1 MSAMPEGLP
10 VAEGTYEASD
20 AHLKQQ
26 ISLFGLIALAVSVQV
41 GSGWLLATL
50 AAASI
55 AGPASILTWVL
66 GAVFF
71 AVIGVTWMEL
81 GAMLPRSGAGV
92 RYPRLTHGAFLSW
105 FNGWGYLIA
114 SLSLPVI
121 EAQAVLTYVGGH
133 WEWLGF
139 LKVVDGTTVLS
150 WTGTL
155 VGFVLLFVFFLLN
168 SMGAKLLSESN
179 KYVTIWKLV
188 IPTVTAALMF
198 TAFSSGNFSIGGGFA
213 PLGGGAV
220 LGALA
225 SGGIVFAYSG
235 LRQILDFGGEVVNPQ
250 RNIPIAIVVGGLI
263 IPLVIYIL
271 LQIGFIG
278 AVDWASAGVRPGD
291 WAGLQGSDWQ
301 SAPLLNA
308 VTAAGFAWFATVL
321 LTDAALSPAATGWVW
336 LGIGTR
342 TVYSMSVNRELPT
355 AFQRINRYGTP
366 IVALAACTVLGL
378 LFFFPAPS
386 WYLFVGMVSIAL
398 TLSYVMGGP
407 VLAVLRRTAPDFPRP
422 VKLKA
427 VTFWAMSGFVASLLL
442 IYFAGWFPLINLFTV
457 VFVALPLYGAYTS
470 VREGWSRPVP
480 SRVLAGAF
488 AVAWVVIAAGGGW
501 LAQVDQQQAE
511 GGWSFP
517 VYFSAIVLVIAAFMA
532 GLYAVSTEV
541 GRRHIRGGI
550 WMVVTILALL
560 LLAYLGQFGPMDSPP
575 LDSPVDLVVMVVIA
589 VGAYLW
595 AVRAGGPTEEL
606 AEILAAQKRADVLA
620 AGERGSVLAAHEN
633 GVPTAPAMRGR
644 AETTGS

>member
-1 MSAMPEGLP
+1 MSASTEGLP
-10 VAEGTYEASD
+10 VPEGTYEASD
-20 AHLKQQ
+20 AHLKKQ
-26 ISLFGLIALAVSVQV
+26 IGLFGLIALAVSVQI

-133 WEWLGF
+133 WEDLGF

-150 WTGTL
+150 WTGTI
-155 VGFVLLFVFFLLN
+155 VGFVLLFIFFLLN
-168 SMGAKLLSESN
+168 SFGAKLLSESN

-198 TAFSSGNFSIGGGFA
+198 TAFSSSNFTIGDGFT

-250 RNIPIAIVVGGLI
+250 RNIPIAIVIGGIL
-263 IPLVIYIL
+263 IPLVIYVM
-271 LQIGFIG
+271 LQIGFVG
-278 AVDWASAGVRPGD
+278 AMDWSDAGVKAGD
-291 WAGLQGSDWQ
+291 WEGLSGSDWA

-308 VTAAGFAWFATVL
+308 VTAAGFSWFATVL
-321 LTDAALSPAATGWVW
+321 LTDAVLSPAATGWVW

-342 TVYSMSVNRELPT
+342 TVYSMSVNSELPKR
-355 AFQRINRYGTP
+355 FQQINKYGTP
-366 IVALAACTVLGL
+366 ILALAACTALGL

-422 VKLKA
+422 VRLKA
-427 VTFWAMSGFVASLLL
+427 PTFWATLGYVASLLL

-457 VFVALPLYGAYTS
+457 VFFALPIYGAYTS
-470 VREGWSRPVP
+470 VHGGWSPP
-480 SRVLAGAF
+480 GASRILS
-488 AVAWVVIAAGGGW
+488 AVFTIGWVVTAVGGGW
-501 LAQVDQQQAE
+501 LAQVDQKQSDS
-511 GGWSFP
+511 GWPFG
-517 VYFSAIVLVIAAFMA
+517 VYFSLIAILVVGFMA
-532 GLYAVSTEV
+532 ALYAMSTET
-541 GRRHIRGGI
+541 GRRNIRGGAWLVI
-550 WMVVTILALL
+550 TILGLL
-560 LLAYLGQFGPMDSPP
+560 FVANFGHYGPLENPP
-575 LDSPVDLVVMVVIA
+575 LDSPLDLIIVVVVA
-589 VGAYLW
+589 VGSFVW
-595 AVRAGGPTEEL
+595 SVRAGGPTEEL
-606 AEILAAQKRADVLA
+606 AEIVAAQEQATASDAQKPGEVVA
-620 AGERGSVLAAHEN
+620 AR
-633 GVPTAPAMRGR
+633 
-644 AETTGS
+644 

>member
-1 MSAMPEGLP
+1 MSGTPETLP
-10 VAEGTYEASD
+10 VEGAYEASD

-50 AAASI
+50 AAPSI

-71 AVIGVTWMEL
+71 GIIGVTWMEL

-114 SLSLPVI
+114 ALSLPVI

-133 WEWLGF
+133 WESLGF
-139 LKVVDGTTVLS
+139 LKAVDGTTVLS
-150 WTGTL
+150 WTGTI

-168 SMGAKLLSESN
+168 SFGAKLLSESN

-188 IPTVTAALMF
+188 IPTLTALLMF
-198 TAFSSGNFSIGGGFA
+198 SAFSSQNFTIGDGFA

-225 SGGIVFAYSG
+225 TGGIVFAYSG

-250 RNIPIAIVVGGLI
+250 RNIPIAIVVGGII
-263 IPLVIYIL
+263 IPLVMYL
-271 LQIGFIG
+271 VLQIGFIG
-278 AVDWASAGVRPGD
+278 AIDWAAAGLQPGD
-291 WAGLQGSDWQ
+291 WAGLKGSTWA

-308 VTAAGFAWFATVL
+308 VTAAGFTWFAIVL
-321 LTDAALSPAATGWVW
+321 LSDAALSPAATGWVW

-342 TVYSMSVNRELPT
+342 TVFGMSVNGELPKP
-355 AFQRINRYGTP
+355 FQRINRHGTP
-366 IVALAACTVLGL
+366 IIALAACTVLGL

-427 VTFWAMSGFVASLLL
+427 VGFWAVSGYVASLLL
-442 IYFAGWFPLINLFTV
+442 IYFAGWVPLINLFTI
-457 VFVALPLYGAYTS
+457 VFFALPLYGAYTS
-470 VREGWSRPVP
+470 VREGWSRSGP
-480 SRVLAGAF
+480 SWGL
-488 AVAWVVIAAGGGW
+488 
-501 LAQVDQQQAE
+501 
-511 GGWSFP
+511 S
-517 VYFSAIVLVIAAFMA
+517 AAF
-532 GLYAVSTEV
+532 
-541 GRRHIRGGI
+541 
-550 WMVVTILALL
+550 TI
-560 LLAYLGQFGPMDSPP
+560 
-575 LDSPVDLVVMVVIA
+575 
-589 VGAYLW
+589 
-595 AVRAGGPTEEL
+595 
-606 AEILAAQKRADVLA
+606 
-620 AGERGSVLAAHEN
+620 
-633 GVPTAPAMRGR
+633 
-644 AETTGS
+644 

>member
-1 MSAMPEGLP
+1 MSATPDALP
-10 VAEGTYEASD
+10 VEGAYEASD

-71 AVIGVTWMEL
+71 GIIGVTWMEL

-114 SLSLPVI
+114 ALALPVI
-121 EAQAVLTYVGGH
+121 EVQAVITYIGGH
-133 WEWLGF
+133 WRQLG
-139 LKVVDGTTVLS
+139 LLEERAGITVLS
-150 WTGTL
+150 WPRGIL

-168 SMGAKLLSESN
+168 SFGAKLLSESN

-188 IPTVTAALMF
+188 IPLVTAALMF
-198 TAFSSGNFSIGGGFA
+198 SAFSSANFTIGGGFA

-220 LGALA
+220 FGALA

-263 IPLVIYIL
+263 VPLVIYIL
-271 LQIGFIG
+271 LQIGFLG
-278 AVDWASAGVRPGD
+278 AVDWADAGVAPGD
-291 WAGLQGSDWQ
+291 WAGLIGSGWA

-308 VTAAGFAWFATVL
+308 VAAAGFTWFSVVL

-342 TVYSMSVNRELPT
+342 TVYSMSVNGELPKP
-355 AFQRINRYGTP
+355 FQRINRHGTP
-366 IVALAACTVLGL
+366 IVALAACTALGL

-407 VLAVLRRTAPDFPRP
+407 VLVVLRRTAPDFPRP
-422 VKLKA
+422 VKLKGA
-427 VTFWAMSGFVASLLL
+427 FFWGLAGYVASLLL
-442 IYFAGWFPLINLFTV
+442 IYFAGWVPLINLFTI
-457 VFVALPLYGAYTS
+457 VFFALPLYGAYTS
-470 VREGWSRPVP
+470 VREGWSRSVP
-480 SRVLAGAF
+480 SWLLSAAF
-488 AVAWVVIAAGGGW
+488 TIAWVITAVGGGW
-501 LAQVDQQQAE
+501 LATLDQEQRP
-511 GGWSFP
+511 GGWGFP
-517 VYFSAIVLVIAAFMA
+517 VFFTAIVLIVALFMA
-532 GLYAVSTEV
+532 GLYAGSTDV
-541 GRRHIRGGI
+541 GRRHIRGGA
-550 WMVVTILALL
+550 WLVATILALL
-560 LLAYLGQFGPMDSPP
+560 LVAYLGPFGP
-575 LDSPVDLVVMVVIA
+575 LDSPVLANPVDLVLMVLIA
-589 VGAYLW
+589 VGSFVW
-595 AVRAGGPTEEL
+595 SVRSGGPTEEL
-606 AEILAAQKRADVLA
+606 GMILASQAERDRAQ
-620 AGERGSVLAAHEN
+620 S
-633 GVPTAPAMRGR
+633 M
-644 AETTGS
+644 S

>member
-1 MSAMPEGLP
+1 MSTQSDLP
-10 VAEGTYEASD
+10 VEGAYEASD

-26 ISLFGLIALAVSVQV
+26 ISLVGLIALAVSVQV

-71 AVIGVTWMEL
+71 GIIGVTWMEL

-114 SLSLPVI
+114 ALALPVI
-121 EAQAVLTYVGGH
+121 EVQAVLTYVGGH
-133 WEWLGF
+133 WRQLGF
-139 LKVVDGTTVLS
+139 LEEKAGITVLS
-150 WTGTL
+150 WPRGIL

-188 IPTVTAALMF
+188 IPLVTAGLMF
-198 TAFSSGNFSIGGGFA
+198 AAFSSTNFTIGGGFA

-220 LGALA
+220 FGALA

-250 RNIPIAIVVGGLI
+250 RNIPIAIIVGGLI
-263 IPLVIYIL
+263 IPLVIYVL
-271 LQIGFIG
+271 LQIGFVS
-278 AVDWASAGVRPGD
+278 AVDWAAAGVRPGD
-291 WAGLQGSDWQ
+291 WAGLQGSDWA

-308 VTAAGFAWFATVL
+308 VTAAGFAWFATIL

-342 TVYSMSVNRELPT
+342 TVYSMSVNRELPKT
-355 AFQRINRYGTP
+355 FQRINRHGTP
-366 IVALAACTVLGL
+366 MVALAACTALGL

-407 VLAVLRRTAPDFPRP
+407 VLAVLRRTAPDLPRP
-422 VKLKA
+422 VKLKG
-427 VTFWAMSGFVASLLL
+427 VTFWAMSGYVASLLL
-442 IYFAGWFPLINLFTV
+442 IYFAGWVPLINLFTI
-457 VFVALPLYGAYTS
+457 VFIALPLYGAYTS
-470 VREGWSRPVP
+470 VREGWSRPGP
-480 SRVLAGAF
+480 SWLLSGAF
-488 AVAWVVIAAGGGW
+488 TVAWAVIAVGGGW
-501 LAQVDQQQAE
+501 LATLDQEQRE
-511 GGWSFP
+511 GSWGFGL
-517 VYFSAIVLVIAAFMA
+517 YFSAILLTVAVFLA

-550 WMVVTILALL
+550 WMVATILTILL
-560 LLAYLGQFGPMDSPP
+560 VAYLGQFGPMDAPV
-575 LDSPVDLVVMVVIA
+575 LDNPIDLIIVVLA
-589 VGAYLW
+589 AAGSFLW
-595 AVRAGGPTEEL
+595 SVRAGGPTEEL
-606 AEILAAQKRADVLA
+606 AEILAAQA
-620 AGERGSVLAAHEN
+620 ARDRGAA
-633 GVPTAPAMRGR
+633 TRR
-644 AETTGS
+644 

>member
-1 MSAMPEGLP
+1 MSATPDALP
-10 VAEGTYEASD
+10 VEGAYEASD

-26 ISLFGLIALAVSVQV
+26 IGLFGLIALAVSVQV

-71 AVIGVTWMEL
+71 GIIGVTWMEL

-114 SLSLPVI
+114 ALALPVI
-121 EAQAVLTYVGGH
+121 EVQAVLTYIGGN
-133 WEWLGF
+133 WPELGF
-139 LKVVDGTTVLS
+139 LEERAGITVLT
-150 WTGTL
+150 WPVGIL

-168 SMGAKLLSESN
+168 LFGAKLLSESN
-179 KYVTIWKLV
+179 KYVTIWKIV
-188 IPTVTAALMF
+188 IPLVTAGLMF
-198 TAFSSGNFSIGGGFA
+198 TVFSSANFTIGGGFA

-220 LGALA
+220 FGALA
-225 SGGIVFAYSG
+225 TGGIVFAYSG

-271 LQIGFIG
+271 LQIGFLG
-278 AVDWASAGVRPGD
+278 AIDWASAGVAPGD
-291 WAGLQGSDWQ
+291 WAGLQGSDWA

-308 VTAAGFAWFATVL
+308 VVAAGFTWFSIVL
-321 LTDAALSPAATGWVW
+321 LSDAALSPAATGWVW

-355 AFQRINRYGTP
+355 VFQRINRHGTP
-366 IVALAACTVLGL
+366 IMALAACTGLGL

-407 VLAVLRRTAPDFPRP
+407 VLAVLRRTAPDLPRP
-422 VKLKA
+422 VKLKGA
-427 VTFWAMSGFVASLLL
+427 YSWAMAGYVASLML
-442 IYFAGWFPLINLFTV
+442 IYFAGWVPLINLFTI
-457 VFVALPLYGAYTS
+457 VFFALPLYGAYTS

-480 SRVLAGAF
+480 SWLLSAAF
-488 AVAWVVIAAGGGW
+488 TLAWVVTAVGGGW
-501 LAQVDQQQAE
+501 LATLDQEQRE
-511 GGWSFP
+511 GGWGFP
-517 VYFSAIVLVIAAFMA
+517 VFFTAIVLIVVAFMA
-532 GLYAVSTEV
+532 GLYAVSTDV
-541 GRRHIRGGI
+541 GRRHILGGA
-550 WMVVTILALL
+550 WLVVTILALL
-560 LLAYLGQFGPMDSPP
+560 LIAYLGPYGP
-575 LDSPVDLVVMVVIA
+575 LDSPVLANPVDLVLMILIA
-589 VGAYLW
+589 IGSFLW
-595 AVRAGGPTEEL
+595 SVRAGGPTEEL
-606 AEILAAQKRADVLA
+606 GEILAAQAERDRAQ
-620 AGERGSVLAAHEN
+620 
-633 GVPTAPAMRGR
+633 AMG
-644 AETTGS
+644 

>member
-1 MSAMPEGLP
+1 MSGTPEGLP
-10 VAEGTYEASD
+10 VVEGAYEASD

-26 ISLFGLIALAVSVQV
+26 IGLFGLIALAVSVQV

-71 AVIGVTWMEL
+71 AIIGVTWMEL

-114 SLSLPVI
+114 ALSLPVI
-121 EAQAVLTYVGGH
+121 EVQAVLTYIGGH
-133 WEWLGF
+133 WPDLGF
-139 LKVVDGTTVLS
+139 LEVVEGTTVLS
-150 WTGTL
+150 WPLGIL
-155 VGFVLLFVFFLLN
+155 VGFVLLFVFFVLN

-188 IPTVTAALMF
+188 IPTVTAGLMF
-198 TAFSSGNFSIGGGFA
+198 TAFSSANFTIGGGFA

-250 RNIPIAIVVGGLI
+250 RSIPIAIVVGGLI
-263 IPLVIYIL
+263 IPLVIYIM

-278 AVDWASAGVRPGD
+278 AIDWAAAGVQPGD
-291 WAGLQGSDWQ
+291 WAGLQGSAWE

-321 LTDAALSPAATGWVW
+321 LSDAALSPAATGWVW

-366 IVALAACTVLGL
+366 ILALTACTVFGL
-378 LFFFPAPS
+378 FFFFPAPS

-427 VTFWAMSGFVASLLL
+427 VNFWAISGYIASLLL

-457 VFVALPLYGAYTS
+457 VFFALPLYGVYTS

-480 SRVLAGAF
+480 SRLLSAAF
-488 AVAWVVIAAGGGW
+488 TIAWVVTATGGGW
-501 LAQVDQQQAE
+501 LATVDQKQAE
-511 GGWSFP
+511 GGWGFP
-517 VYFSAIVLVIAAFMA
+517 VYFTAIVLIVVVFIA
-532 GLYAVSTEV
+532 GLYAVSTDV
-541 GRRHIRGGI
+541 GRRHIRGGT
-550 WMVVTILALL
+550 WMVTTILAMLFV
-560 LLAYLGQFGPMDSPP
+560 AYIGQFGPMDSP
-575 LDSPVDLVVMVVIA
+575 LLASPVDLIVMVLVA
-589 VGAYLW
+589 VGSFLW
-595 AVRAGGPTEEL
+595 SVRAGGPTEEL
-606 AEILAAQKRADVLA
+606 ADILAAQGSADIPA
-620 AGERGSVLAAHEN
+620 AQE
-633 GVPTAPAMRGR
+633 MRSPVHATR
-644 AETTGS
+644 S

>member
-1 MSAMPEGLP
+1 MSGMSEGLP
-10 VAEGTYEASD
+10 VVEGAYEASD

-71 AVIGVTWMEL
+71 GIIGVTWMEL

-114 SLSLPVI
+114 ALALPVI
-121 EAQAVLTYVGGH
+121 EVQAVLTYVGGN
-133 WEWLGF
+133 WPELG
-139 LKVVDGTTVLS
+139 LLEVREGITVLS
-150 WTGTL
+150 WPTGIV
-155 VGFVLLFVFFLLN
+155 VGFLLLFVFFLLN
-168 SMGAKLLSESN
+168 SFGAKLLSESN
-179 KYVTIWKLV
+179 KYVTIWKIVVPL
-188 IPTVTAALMF
+188 VTAGLMF
-198 TAFSSGNFSIGGGFA
+198 AAFSSANFTIGGGFA

-250 RNIPIAIVVGGLI
+250 RNIPIAIVVGGLL

-278 AVDWASAGVRPGD
+278 AIDWAAAGVQPGD
-291 WAGLQGSDWQ
+291 WAGLQDSSWA

-308 VTAAGFAWFATVL
+308 VVAAGFAWFAIVL
-321 LTDAALSPAATGWVW
+321 LSDAALSPAATGWVW

-342 TVYSMSVNRELPT
+342 TVYSMSVNRELPSV
-355 AFQRINRYGTP
+355 FQRINRHGTP
-366 IVALAACTVLGL
+366 IVALVTCTVFGL

-427 VTFWAMSGFVASLLL
+427 PTFWACSGYVASLLL
-442 IYFAGWFPLINLFTV
+442 IYFAGWVPLINLFTV
-457 VFVALPLYGAYTS
+457 VFFALPLYGAYTS
-470 VREGWSRPVP
+470 VREGWSRSVP
-480 SRVLAGAF
+480 SWLLSAAF
-488 AVAWVVIAAGGGW
+488 TVAWVVVAVGGGW
-501 LAQVDQQQAE
+501 LATLDQEQRD
-511 GGWSFP
+511 GSWGFP
-517 VYFSAIVLVIAAFMA
+517 VYFTAIVLIVVLFMA
-532 GLYAVSTEV
+532 GLYAVSTDV
-541 GRRHIRGGI
+541 GRRHIRGGT
-550 WMVVTILALL
+550 WLVTTILALL
-560 LLAYLGQFGPMDSPP
+560 FVAYLGQFGPME
-575 LDSPVDLVVMVVIA
+575 SPVLASPIDVIVVIVISIA
-589 VGAYLW
+589 SFLW
-595 AVRAGGPTEEL
+595 SVRAGGPTEEL
-606 AEILAAQKRADVLA
+606 GEILAAQEARSS
-620 AGERGSVLAAHEN
+620 AG
-633 GVPTAPAMRGR
+633 AMGI
-644 AETTGS
+644 

>member
-1 MSAMPEGLP
+1 MSATSEGLAVP
-10 VAEGTYEASD
+10 EGTYEASD

-26 ISLFGLIALAVSVQV
+26 IGLIGLIALAVSVQI

-71 AVIGVTWMEL
+71 AIIGVTWMEL

-114 SLSLPVI
+114 ALSLPVI

-133 WEWLGF
+133 WPDLGF

-150 WTGTL
+150 WTGTI
-155 VGFVLLFVFFLLN
+155 VGFLLLFVFFVLN
-168 SMGAKLLSESN
+168 SFGAKLLSESN

-188 IPTVTAALMF
+188 IPTLTAVLMF
-198 TAFSSGNFSIGGGFA
+198 TAFSSQNFTIGGGFA

-225 SGGIVFAYSG
+225 TGGIVFAYSG

-250 RNIPIAIVVGGLI
+250 RNIPIAIVVGGIL
-263 IPLVIYIL
+263 IPLVIYVML
-271 LQIGFIG
+271 EIGFIG
-278 AVDWASAGVRPGD
+278 AIDWSAAGVKAGD
-291 WAGLQGSDWQ
+291 WAGLHGSDWA

-308 VTAAGFAWFATVL
+308 VTAAGFSWFATVL

-342 TVYSMSVNRELPT
+342 TVYSMSVNSELPKG
-355 AFQRINRYGTP
+355 FQRINRYGTP
-366 IVALAACTVLGL
+366 ILALTACTVLGL

-422 VKLKA
+422 VKLRA
-427 VTFWAMSGFVASLLL
+427 PVFWATCGYVASLLL
-442 IYFAGWFPLINLFTV
+442 IYFAGWFPLINLFTI
-457 VFVALPLYGAYTS
+457 VFLALPLYGAYTS
-470 VREGWSRPVP
+470 VRQGWSAPGA
-480 SRVLAGAF
+480 SRLLSAAF
-488 AVAWVVIAAGGGW
+488 TIGWVVVAAGGGW
-501 LAQVDQQQAE
+501 LAQVDQKQSE
-511 GGWSFP
+511 SGWPFGI
-517 VYFSAIVLVIAAFMA
+517 YFTAIVVLVVGFIVA
-532 GLYAVSTEV
+532 LYAMSTDV
-541 GRRHIRGGI
+541 GRRHIRGGAWLVI
-550 WMVVTILALL
+550 TILALL
-560 LLAYLGQFGPMDSPP
+560 FVAYLGHYGPLDSPP
-575 LDSPVDLVVMVVIA
+575 LDSPIDLIVVVA
-589 VGAYLW
+589 LGLGSFLW
-595 AVRAGGPTEEL
+595 SVRSGGPTEEL
-606 AEILAAQKRADVLA
+606 AEILAAQERAHVPAVEEKPEL
-620 AGERGSVLAAHEN
+620 LAAH
-633 GVPTAPAMRGR
+633 
-644 AETTGS
+644 

>member
-1 MSAMPEGLP
+1 MSGTVEGLP
-10 VAEGTYEASD
+10 AEGGYEASD
-20 AHLKQQ
+20 AHLKKQ

-50 AAASI
+50 AAASL
-55 AGPASILTWVL
+55 AGPASIITWVL

-71 AVIGVTWMEL
+71 GIIGVTWMEL

-114 SLSLPVI
+114 ALSLPVI
-121 EAQAVLTYVGGH
+121 EVQAVITYLGGN
-133 WEWLGF
+133 WPELG
-139 LKVVDGTTVLS
+139 LLEEREGITVLS
-150 WTGTL
+150 WPSGIL

-168 SMGAKLLSESN
+168 SFGAKLLSESN
-179 KYVTIWKLV
+179 KYVTIWKLI
-188 IPTVTAALMF
+188 IPLVTAALMF
-198 TAFSSGNFSIGGGFA
+198 TAFSSANFTIGGGFA
-213 PLGGGAV
+213 PLGGGAIF
-220 LGALA
+220 GALA

-278 AVDWASAGVRPGD
+278 AIDWASAGLAPGD
-291 WAGLQGSDWQ
+291 WAGLKGSTWA

-308 VTAAGFAWFATVL
+308 VTAAGFTWFAIVL
-321 LTDAALSPAATGWVW
+321 LSDAALSPAATGWVW

-342 TVYSMSVNRELPT
+342 TVYSMSVNGELPKG
-355 AFQRINRYGTP
+355 FQRINRHGTP

-427 VTFWAMSGFVASLLL
+427 PMFWAGAGYVASLML
-442 IYFAGWFPLINLFTV
+442 IYFAGWVPLINLFTV
-457 VFVALPLYGAYTS
+457 VFFALPLYGAYTS
-470 VREGWSRPVP
+470 VKEGWSRPMP
-480 SRVLAGAF
+480 SWLLSAGF
-488 AVAWVVIAAGGGW
+488 TIAWVITAVGGGW
-501 LAQVDQQQAE
+501 LATLDQEQRP
-511 GGWSFP
+511 GGWGFP
-517 VYFSAIVLVIAAFMA
+517 LYFGAIVVIVAVFLA
-532 GLYAVSTEV
+532 GLYAVSNDV
-541 GRRHIRGGI
+541 GKRHIRGGT
-550 WMVVTILALL
+550 WMVTTILAVLL
-560 LLAYLGQFGPMDSPP
+560 IAYLGPFGP
-575 LDSPVDLVVMVVIA
+575 LDSPILGGLVDLIIMVAIA
-589 VGAYLW
+589 VGSFFW
-595 AVRAGGPTEEL
+595 SVRAGGPTEEL
-606 AEILAAQKRADVLA
+606 AEILAANQMRSPADNA
-620 AGERGSVLAAHEN
+620 DHS
-633 GVPTAPAMRGR
+633 
-644 AETTGS
+644 

>member
-1 MSAMPEGLP
+1 VEG
-10 VAEGTYEASD
+10 AYEASD
-20 AHLKQQ
+20 VHLKQQ
-26 ISLFGLIALAVSVQV
+26 ISLVGLIALAVSVQV

-66 GAVFF
+66 GALFF
-71 AVIGVTWMEL
+71 GIIGVTWMEL

-114 SLSLPVI
+114 ALSLPVI
-121 EAQAVLTYVGGH
+121 EVQAVLTYVGGH
-133 WEWLGF
+133 WPQLGF
-139 LKVVDGTTVLS
+139 LEERAGITVLS
-150 WTGTL
+150 WPRGIL

-188 IPTVTAALMF
+188 IPLTTAGLMF
-198 TAFSSGNFSIGGGFA
+198 AAFSSANFTIGGGFA

-220 LGALA
+220 FGALA

-263 IPLVIYIL
+263 IPLVIYLL
-271 LQIGFIG
+271 LQVGFIG
-278 AVDWASAGVRPGD
+278 AVDWAAAGVRPGD
-291 WAGLQGSDWQ
+291 WAGLQGSDWA

-308 VTAAGFAWFATVL
+308 VTAAGFTWFSVVL
-321 LTDAALSPAATGWVW
+321 LSDAALSPSATGWVW

-342 TVYSMSVNRELPT
+342 TGYSMSVNRELPQ

-366 IVALAACTVLGL
+366 IVALAACTALGL

-427 VTFWAMSGFVASLLL
+427 VGFWAGSGYVASLLL
-442 IYFAGWFPLINLFTV
+442 IYFAGWVPLINLFTI
-457 VFVALPLYGAYTS
+457 VFFALPLYGGYTS

-480 SRVLAGAF
+480 SWLLSAAF
-488 AVAWVVIAAGGGW
+488 TIAWVITAVGGGW
-501 LAQVDQQQAE
+501 LATLDQKQRA
-511 GGWSFP
+511 GSWGFP
-517 VYFSAIVLVIAAFMA
+517 VYFAALVLIVGLFMA
-532 GLYAVSTEV
+532 GLYAVSTDV
-541 GRRHIRGGI
+541 GRRHIRGGS
-550 WMVVTILALL
+550 WMVATILALL
-560 LLAYLGQFGPMDSPP
+560 FVAYLGQFGPMQ
-575 LDSPVDLVVMVVIA
+575 SPVLDNPTDLIIMVLLS
-589 VGAYLW
+589 VGSFLW
-595 AVRAGGPTEEL
+595 SVRAGGPTEEL
-606 AEILAAQKRADVLA
+606 GEILAAQR
-620 AGERGSVLAAHEN
+620 ERD
-633 GVPTAPAMRGR
+633 R
-644 AETTGS
+644 AEALRH

>member
-1 MSAMPEGLP
+1 MSATSEGLP
-10 VAEGTYEASD
+10 VPEGTYEASD

-26 ISLFGLIALAVSVQV
+26 ISLFGLIALAVSVQI

-71 AVIGVTWMEL
+71 AIIGVTWMEL

-105 FNGWGYLIA
+105 FNGWGYFIA
-114 SLSLPVI
+114 ALSLPVI

-133 WEWLGF
+133 WPELGF

-150 WTGTL
+150 TTGTI
-155 VGFVLLFVFFLLN
+155 VGFALLFIFFLLN
-168 SMGAKLLSESN
+168 SFGAKLLSESN

-188 IPTVTAALMF
+188 IPVLTAVLMF
-198 TAFSSGNFSIGGGFA
+198 TAFSSANFTIGGGFA

-225 SGGIVFAYSG
+225 TGGIVFAYAG

-250 RNIPIAIVVGGLI
+250 RNIPIAIVVGGIL
-263 IPLVIYIL
+263 IPLVIYLL
-271 LQIGFIG
+271 LQAAFVG
-278 AVDWASAGVRPGD
+278 AVDWSSVGVNPGD
-291 WAGLQGSDWQ
+291 WAGLHGSDWA

-308 VTAAGFAWFATVL
+308 VTAAGFGWFATVL
-321 LTDAALSPAATGWVW
+321 LTDAVLSPAATGWVW

-342 TVYSMSVNRELPT
+342 TVYSMSVNSELPKG
-355 AFQRINRYGTP
+355 FQRINRYGTP
-366 IVALAACTVLGL
+366 ILALAACTVLGL

-407 VLAVLRRTAPDFPRP
+407 VMAVLRRTAPDFPRP

-427 VTFWAMSGFVASLLL
+427 PIFWATCGYVASLLL

-457 VFVALPLYGAYTS
+457 VFLALPIYGAYTS
-470 VREGWSRPVP
+470 VRGGWSRPGP
-480 SRVLAGAF
+480 SRLLS
-488 AVAWVVIAAGGGW
+488 AVFTIGWVVTANGGGW
-501 LAQVDQQQAE
+501 LAQVDQNQAE
-511 GGWSFP
+511 GGWAFP
-517 VYFSAIVLVIAAFMA
+517 VYFSAIVLLVVGFTA
-532 GLYAVSTEV
+532 GLYAVSTDV
-541 GRRHIRGGI
+541 GRRHIRGGT
-550 WMVVTILALL
+550 WLVFTILAILFI
-560 LLAYLGQFGPMDSPP
+560 AYLGHYGPLDSPP
-575 LDSPVDLVVMVVIA
+575 LDSPIDLIVVCL
-589 VGAYLW
+589 VGIGSFLW
-595 AVRAGGPTEEL
+595 SVRAGGPTEEL
-606 AEILAAQKRADVLA
+606 AEILAAQERAQIPVPEVKEDVLVA
-620 AGERGSVLAAHEN
+620 R
-633 GVPTAPAMRGR
+633 
-644 AETTGS
+644 

>member
-1 MSAMPEGLP
+1 MSDTAQGLP
-10 VAEGTYEASD
+10 AEGGYEASD
-20 AHLKQQ
+20 AHLKKQ

-71 AVIGVTWMEL
+71 GIIGVTWMEL

-114 SLSLPVI
+114 ALSLPVI
-121 EAQAVLTYVGGH
+121 EVQAVLTYIGGN
-133 WEWLGF
+133 WPELG
-139 LKVVDGTTVLS
+139 LLEEREGITVLS
-150 WTGTL
+150 WPTGIL

-168 SMGAKLLSESN
+168 SFGAKLLSESN

-188 IPTVTAALMF
+188 IPIVTAGLMF
-198 TAFSSGNFSIGGGFA
+198 TAFSSANFTIGGGFA

-220 LGALA
+220 FGALA

-263 IPLVIYIL
+263 VPLVIYIL

-278 AVDWASAGVRPGD
+278 AVDWAAAGVAPGD
-291 WAGLQGSDWQ
+291 WAALQDSSWA

-308 VTAAGFAWFATVL
+308 VTAAGFTWFAIVL
-321 LTDAALSPAATGWVW
+321 LSDAALSPAATGWVW

-342 TVYSMSVNRELPT
+342 TVYSMSVNSELPKV
-355 AFQRINRYGTP
+355 FQRINRHGTP
-366 IVALAACTVLGL
+366 IVALTACTVLGL

-422 VKLKA
+422 VRLKA
-427 VTFWAMSGFVASLLL
+427 PVFWAGAGYVASLLL
-442 IYFAGWFPLINLFTV
+442 IYFAGWVPLINLFTV
-457 VFVALPLYGAYTS
+457 VFFALPLYGAYTS
-470 VREGWSRPVP
+470 VKEGWSRPMP
-480 SRVLAGAF
+480 SWLLSGAF
-488 AVAWVVIAAGGGW
+488 TIAWVVTAVGGGW
-501 LAQVDQQQAE
+501 LATLNQEQRP
-511 GGWSFP
+511 GSWGFGL
-517 VYFSAIVLVIAAFMA
+517 YFTAIVVIVVVFMA

-541 GRRHIRGGI
+541 GRRHINGGT
-550 WMVVTILALL
+550 WMVATILAVLLIAYLGPFGPMESL
-560 LLAYLGQFGPMDSPP
+560 LLAN
-575 LDSPVDLVVMVVIA
+575 PVDLILMIA
-589 VGAYLW
+589 VAIGSFLW
-595 AVRAGGPTEEL
+595 SVRAGGPTEEL
-606 AEILAAQKRADVLA
+606 ADILAANELQARAGA
-620 AGERGSVLAAHEN
+620 SGS
-633 GVPTAPAMRGR
+633 
-644 AETTGS
+644 

>member
-1 MSAMPEGLP
+1 MSGTPEGRS
-10 VAEGTYEASD
+10 TYEASD

-26 ISLFGLIALAVSVQV
+26 IGLFGLIALAVSVQI

-50 AAASI
+50 AAAAI
-55 AGPASILTWVL
+55 AGPASIITWVL
-66 GAVFF
+66 GAAFF

-114 SLSLPVI
+114 ALSLPVI
-121 EAQAVLTYVGGH
+121 EAQAILTYVGGH
-133 WEWLGF
+133 WDQLGF

-150 WTGTL
+150 TKGTL
-155 VGFVLLFVFFLLN
+155 VGFVLMFVFFALN

-188 IPTVTAALMF
+188 IPLLTAGLMF
-198 TAFSSGNFSIGGGFA
+198 TAFDSSNFTVGGGFT
-213 PLGGGAV
+213 PLGSGAI

-235 LRQILDFGGEVVNPQ
+235 LRQILDFGGEVVNPG
-250 RNIPIAIVVGGLI
+250 RNIPIAIVVGGIL
-263 IPLVIYIL
+263 IPLVIYVL
-271 LQIGFIG
+271 LEIGFVG
-278 AVDWASAGVRPGD
+278 AIDWSSAGVQPGD
-291 WAGLQGSDWQ
+291 WAGLHGSGWA

-342 TVYSMSVNRELPT
+342 TVYSMSVNSELPKG
-355 AFQRINRYGTP
+355 FQRINRYGTP
-366 IVALAACTVLGL
+366 ILALVACTVFGL

-407 VLAVLRRTAPDFPRP
+407 VLVVLRRTAPDFPRP
-422 VKLKA
+422 VRIKA
-427 VTFWAMSGFVASLLL
+427 PIFWATTGYVASLLL

-457 VFVALPLYGAYTS
+457 VFFALPIYGAYTS
-470 VREGWSRPVP
+470 VREGWSPAVP
-480 SRVLAGAF
+480 SRLLAAAF
-488 AVAWVVIAAGGGW
+488 ALGWIVTAIGGGW
-501 LAQVDQQQAE
+501 LAQINQQQAKAAA
-511 GGWSFP
+511 GDFP
-517 VYFSAIVLVIAAFMA
+517 IYFGAIMLIILAFMA
-532 GLYAVSTEV
+532 IATRSAPTSAGVTSAAAPGWSSPSS
-541 GRRHIRGGI
+541 RRC
-550 WMVVTILALL
+550 
-560 LLAYLGQFGPMDSPP
+560 
-575 LDSPVDLVVMVVIA
+575 
-589 VGAYLW
+589 
-595 AVRAGGPTEEL
+595 
-606 AEILAAQKRADVLA
+606 
-620 AGERGSVLAAHEN
+620 
-633 GVPTAPAMRGR
+633 
-644 AETTGS
+644 

>member
-1 MSAMPEGLP
+1 MSATSEGLP
-10 VAEGTYEASD
+10 VPEGTYEASD

-26 ISLFGLIALAVSVQV
+26 IGLFGLIALAVSVQI

-71 AVIGVTWMEL
+71 GIIGVTWMEL

-114 SLSLPVI
+114 ALSLPVI

-133 WEWLGF
+133 WPDLGF

-150 WTGTL
+150 WTGTI
-155 VGFVLLFVFFLLN
+155 VGFLLLFVFFLLN
-168 SMGAKLLSESN
+168 SFGAKLLSESN

-188 IPTVTAALMF
+188 IPTLTAVLMF
-198 TAFSSGNFSIGGGFA
+198 TAFSSQNFTIGGGFA
-213 PLGGGAV
+213 PLGGGAA

-225 SGGIVFAYSG
+225 TGGIVFAYSG

-250 RNIPIAIVVGGLI
+250 RNIPIAIVVGGIL
-263 IPLVIYIL
+263 IPLVIYL
-271 LQIGFIG
+271 MLEIGFLG
-278 AVDWASAGVRPGD
+278 AIDWSDAGVKAGD
-291 WAGLQGSDWQ
+291 WAGLNGSDWA

-308 VTAAGFAWFATVL
+308 VTAAGFSWFATVL
-321 LTDAALSPAATGWVW
+321 LTDAVLSPAATGWVW

-342 TVYSMSVNRELPT
+342 TVYSMSVNSELPKG
-355 AFQRINRYGTP
+355 FQRINRYGTP
-366 IVALAACTVLGL
+366 ILALTACTVLGL

-427 VTFWAMSGFVASLLL
+427 PVFWATCGYVASLLL

-457 VFVALPLYGAYTS
+457 VFFALPLYGAYTS
-470 VREGWSRPVP
+470 VRGGWSRPGP
-480 SRVLAGAF
+480 SRLLSAAF
-488 AVAWVVIAAGGGW
+488 TIGWVVVAAGGGW
-501 LAQVDQQQAE
+501 LAQVDQKQSE
-511 GGWSFP
+511 SGWAFGI
-517 VYFSAIVLVIAAFMA
+517 YFTAIVVLVVGFIVA
-532 GLYAVSTEV
+532 LYAVSTGV
-541 GRRHIRGGI
+541 GRRHIRGGA
-550 WMVVTILALL
+550 WLVTTILALL
-560 LLAYLGQFGPMDSPP
+560 FVAYLGHYGPLDSPP
-575 LDSPVDLVVMVVIA
+575 LESPIDLIVVVA
-589 VGAYLW
+589 LGLASFLW
-595 AVRAGGPTEEL
+595 SVRAGGPTEEL
-606 AEILAAQKRADVLA
+606 AEILAAQERAHVPAVEEETDVLA
-620 AGERGSVLAAHEN
+620 VH
-633 GVPTAPAMRGR
+633 
-644 AETTGS
+644 